1 MQFNNVTCPH
11 CGLLCDDLSLEVNE
25 GLVRL
30 ISPSNSPC
38 AAAFED
44 ASINGKL
51 PSAQI
56 NGKDVSLDAAIERA
70 SEILKNASQPL
81 INGMIADVQASR
93 ATVALAE
100 KTGAVMDHANS
111 STMRPNVAVMQRI
124 GKVKTTLS
132 EARNRADN
140 VIIFGSQVL
149 TRFPRLIERILKP
162 EKSLGSEDTLSKT
175 ITILDAADCE
185 TSDQIDRHEGLDY
198 HKVNASSLDTIIQAF
213 HSIIQ
218 ETPELTDDTDSMT
231 RTLVELKNTILSK
244 NYTVLIWNT
253 GLLDP
258 IAAEQTIQTLTLM
271 IKSLMTEIRCVGM
284 PLGGSKGEIT
294 ANQVVTWQSGVPLP
308 TAFMSGVPIHNPV
321 THNAKAMLANQ
332 EADAMLWLS
341 TYRSTDT
348 PPTTDIPTIVVGHAN
363 MQCDNVA
370 VFIPVGVPGIDTR
383 GLACRTDSVATLP
396 LKKIRDIN
404 LPNASDIIEKIT
416 QQI

>member
-1 MQFNNVTCPH
+1 MQFTNVTCPH

-25 GLVRL
+25 GLVKL

-44 ASINGKL
+44 ASIEKEL

-56 NGKDVSLDAAIERA
+56 DGKDVSLDAAINRA
-70 SEILKNASQPL
+70 SQILKDASQPL

-93 ATVALAE
+93 AAVALSE
-100 KTGAVMDHANS
+100 KTGAVIDHANS

-149 TRFPRLIERILKP
+149 DRFPRLIDRILRP
-162 EKSLGSEDTLSKT
+162 EKSLGSEQTVNKT
-175 ITILDAADCE
+175 ISIFDAANCE
-185 TSDQIDRHEGLDY
+185 TSDQINQYKDLNHHQLD
-198 HKVNASSLDTIIQAF
+198 AASLDEIIQAF
-213 HSIIQ
+213 HRIIQ
-218 ETPELTDDTDSMT
+218 STPELTDDTDHMT
-231 RTLVELKNTILSK
+231 RTLVELKNTLLSK

-253 GLLDP
+253 GLLDSV
-258 IAAEQTIQTLTLM
+258 AAEQTIQTLTLI
-271 IKSLMTEIRCVGM
+271 IKTLMKEIRCVGM

-308 TAFMSGVPIHNPV
+308 TAFMSGVPVHDPV
-321 THNAKAMLANQ
+321 THNAKSMLANQ

-341 TYRSTDT
+341 TYRSTDL
-348 PPTTDIPTIVVGHAN
+348 PPETDIPTIVIGHAN
-363 MQCDNVA
+363 MQCKNAA
-370 VFIPVGVPGIDTR
+370 VFIPVGIPGIDTR

-404 LPNASDIIEKIT
+404 LPNASDVIEKIT

>member
-1 MQFNNVTCPH
+1 MQFTDVTCPH
-11 CGLLCDDLSLEVNE
+11 CGLLCDDLSVEVNE
-25 GLVRL
+25 GLVKL
-30 ISPSNSPC
+30 TNPTNSSC
-38 AAAFED
+38 ASAFED
-44 ASINGKL
+44 ACIDGEL

-56 NGKDVSLDAAIERA
+56 NGKNVSLDAAIERA
-70 SEILKNASQPL
+70 SEILKNSSQPL
-81 INGMIADVQASR
+81 INGMIADVQACR
-93 ATVALAE
+93 AAIALTE
-100 KTGAVMDHANS
+100 KIGAVMDHANS
-111 STMRPNVAVMQRI
+111 NTMRPNVAVMQRM

-149 TRFPRLIERILKP
+149 DRFPRLISRVLQP
-162 EKSLGSEDTLSKT
+162 EKSLGSEQTLHKT
-175 ITILDAADCE
+175 ITIFDANNCE
-185 TSDQIDRHEGLDY
+185 TSEQIKQHKGLNY
-198 HKVNASSLDTIIQAF
+198 HQFDAASLDEIIQTF
-213 HSIIQ
+213 HGIIQ
-218 ETPELTDDTDSMT
+218 TTPELSDDTDDMT
-231 RTLVELKNTILSK
+231 RTLVELKNTLLSK

-253 GLLDP
+253 GLLDA
-258 IAAEQTIQTLTLM
+258 IAAEQTIQTLTLI
-271 IKSLMTEIRCVGM
+271 IKTLMKEIRCVGM

-294 ANQVVTWQSGVPLP
+294 ANQVITWQSGVPLP
-308 TAFMSGVPIHNPV
+308 TAFMSGVPVHDPV
-321 THNAKAMLANQ
+321 THNAKTMLANR

-348 PPTTDIPTIVVGHAN
+348 PPNTDIPTIVIGHAN
-363 MQCDNVA
+363 MQCNDAA